1 MQLKVCE
8 ACNQVSYEDFKK
20 LDIRVAKVVKA
31 EPHPN
36 ADKLVI
42 LLVDLGKCESQRQIV
57 AGIRKHYPIE
67 KLLGKKIIIIKNLQ
81 PVMLRGIESNGMLL
95 AASENDKLGLLTVEN
110 DIAEGSKVS

>member
-1 MQLKVCE
+1 MMNKEAFKTEALSHPSQAKEEKNMPKEQHKEPASQQMKVCE
-8 ACNQVSYEDFKK
+8 ACNQVSYEEFAK

-67 KLLGKKIIIIKNLQ
+67 KLLGKK
-81 PVMLRGIESNGMLL
+81 
-95 AASENDKLGLLTVEN
+95 
-110 DIAEGSKVS
+110 